1 MYNELI
7 MNKYIAPNENE
18 ALPTAKPKPTVHKG
32 GIKAVAIATPNITGD
47 IVPFLVLA
55 TINDNPPKKAIN
67 TSLIS
72 GSVLDN
78 NSKILLSEGK
88 MKKISMQ

>member
-7 MNKYIAPNENE
+7 INKYIAPIENE
-18 ALPTAKPKPTVHKG
+18 AFPTAKPKPTVHKG
-32 GIKAVAIATPNITGD
+32 GIRAVAIATPNITGD

-55 TINDNPPKKAIN
+55 IIKDKPPKKAIN

-78 NSKILLSEGK
+78 NSEDSSLKGK
-88 MKKISMQ
+88 KEKNK